1 MYDIIKDFF
10 MLVEPGLHEVFEFIE
25 EYLKFLTKF

>member
-1 MYDIIKDFF
+1 MYGIIKDFF

-25 EYLKFLTKF
+25 KYLNFLT